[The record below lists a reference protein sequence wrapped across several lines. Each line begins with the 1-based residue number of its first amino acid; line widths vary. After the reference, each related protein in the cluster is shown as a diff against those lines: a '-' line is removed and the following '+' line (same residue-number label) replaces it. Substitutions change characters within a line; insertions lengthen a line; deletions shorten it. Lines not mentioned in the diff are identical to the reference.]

1 MKKMLVVDDEASIR
15 QLIKKYASRDN
26 FTVVEASNGIEAI
39 EAVLEDD
46 FEIIILDLMMPEMNG
61 FDACK
66 QIREETKAP
75 IIMLTARDGEFDKY
89 QGFELG
95 IDDYVV
101 KPFSPR
107 ELMYRVEAI
116 LKRTNS
122 SIQNDSYTLDDLV
135 VNFAGRSVRIGNERI
150 DVSPKEYE
158 LLVYLIKNKG
168 LALER
173 DQIIAKVWG
182 YDFEGD
188 DRTLDTHI
196 KRLRRKL
203 GDYQRHIVTL
213 RGIGYRFDEK

>member
-26 FTVVEASNGIEAI
+26 FTVVEARNGIEAI

>member
-1 MKKMLVVDDEASIR
+1 MKKMLVVDDESAIR

-26 FTVVEASNGIEAI
+26 FTVVEASDGL
-39 EAVLEDD
+39 EAVDAVIEEDFD
-46 FEIIILDLMMPEMNG
+46 IIILDLMMPEMNG

-66 QIREETKAP
+66 LIREETSTP
-75 IIMLTARDGEFDKY
+75 VIMLTARDGEFDKY

-95 IDDYVV
+95 IDDYVT

-107 ELMYRVEAI
+107 ELMYRVDAI
-116 LKRTNS
+116 LKRTNQ
-122 SIQNDSYTLDDLV
+122 SIQNDIYTLDDLS
-135 VNFAGRSVRIGNERI
+135 VNFAGRSVRIGDERI

-158 LLVYLIKNKG
+158 LLTYLIKNKG
-168 LALER
+168 LALQR
-173 DQIIAKVWG
+173 DQIISKVWG

-196 KRLRRKL
+196 KRLRKKL
-203 GDYQRHIVTL
+203 GPYQKNIVTL

>member
-39 EAVLEDD
+39 EAVLEND

-173 DQIIAKVWG
+173 DQIISKVWG

-203 GDYQRHIVTL
+203 GDYQGHIVTL